1 MPHYFVTVL
10 PGLEEILA
18 DEMRVKISGVCIRDK
33 ARGKVYF
40 DSDLPVEHFL
50 ALRTADN
57 LYRFIHR
64 FPVGPHKLH
73 LHDIEKEISRLD
85 LSMILPASSGT
96 GMLSFKVNASRS
108 GNHTYSRFEAAE
120 AAEWGI
126 MRRNRHF
133 RQDHSGG
140 HQLEFRLDLVQ
151 EEAVFAV
158 RMTDAA
164 FRYRGKTREF
174 TPAALRPTVAHALV
188 WVARPEIDDI
198 FVDPCCGSGTVL
210 SERCAYPHALI
221 HGGDLSAEAVAAA
234 RANVGHISSVHVKPW
249 DAQRLPLDSGY
260 AGKVVTNLPFGKQI
274 SSIACLPALYE
285 GVLSEMK
292 RVLKPGGRM
301 VCLTDA
307 EAPLQ
312 AAAEKAHLRL
322 TNVAD
327 LRLKG
332 LHPSIYLLEKD

>member
-1 MPHYFVTVL
+1 MPRYFFTVL

-18 DEMRVKISGVCIRDK
+18 DEMQAKISGVRIRDK

-40 DSDLPVEHFL
+40 DSDLPVEYFL
-50 ALRTADN
+50 TLRTADN

-73 LHDIEKEISRLD
+73 LQHIEQEISRLD
-85 LSMILPASSGT
+85 LSMIRPDSSEKI
-96 GMLSFKVNASRS
+96 SFKVNASRA
-108 GNHTYSRFEAAE
+108 GNHTYSRFDASEAAE
-120 AAEWGI
+120 LGI
-126 MRRNRHF
+126 MRRYRHF

-151 EEAVFAV
+151 EEAVFAI
-158 RMTDAA
+158 RITDAA

-188 WVARPEIDDI
+188 WVSRPEMDDI

-210 SERCAYPHALI
+210 SERCAYPHAGI
-221 HGGDLSAEAVAAA
+221 HGGDLSEEAVTSA
-234 RANVGHISSVHVKPW
+234 RANVGHSSCVHLKQW
-249 DAQRLPLDSGY
+249 DAQRLPLDPGY

-274 SSIACLPALYE
+274 SSIACIPVLYE
-285 GVLSEMK
+285 GVLREMK
-292 RVLKPGGRM
+292 RVLKPGGQI

-307 EAPLQ
+307 GGPLL
-312 AAAEKAHLRL
+312 AAAEKADLRL
-322 TNVAD
+322 ATVAD

-332 LHPSIYLLEKD
+332 LHPSIYLLQKD

>member
-1 MPHYFVTVL
+1 MPRYFFTVL

-18 DEMRVKISGVCIRDK
+18 DEMQAKISGVRIRNK
-33 ARGKVYF
+33 VRGKVYF
-40 DSDLPVEHFL
+40 DSDLPEEHFQV
-50 ALRTADN
+50 LRTADN

-73 LHDIEKEISRLD
+73 LHDIENEISRLD
-85 LSMILPASSGT
+85 LSMILSASSGT
-96 GMLSFKVNASRS
+96 ISFKVNASRT
-108 GNHTYSRFEAAE
+108 GNHTYSRFDAAE
-120 AAEWGI
+120 AAELGI
-126 MRRNRHF
+126 VRRNRLY

-158 RMTDAA
+158 RLTDSA

-188 WVARPEIDDI
+188 WASRPETDDI

-210 SERCAYPHALI
+210 SERCAYSHARI
-221 HGGDLSAEAVAAA
+221 HGGDLSEEAVKAA
-234 RANVGHISSVHVKPW
+234 RANVGHPSCVHIKPW

-260 AGKVVTNLPFGKQI
+260 AGKIVTNLPFGRQI
-274 SSIACLPALYE
+274 SSIACIPGLYE
-285 GVLSEMK
+285 GVLREMK
-292 RVLKPGGRM
+292 RVLKPGGLV

-307 EAPLQ
+307 GAPLQ
-312 AAAEKAHLRL
+312 AAAEKAQLRL
-322 TNVAD
+322 TTLAA

-332 LHPSIYLLEKD
+332 LHPSIFLLEKD